1 MLRISWKADIQLHD
15 NKMRSDQKSKF
26 FIETLKVRE
35 EHLDS
40 LRHVNN
46 EVYLQ
51 WVNDIAKSHWAYLT
65 SGKFD
70 QRYFWVIR
78 RHEIDYLRQALLNDE
93 LKIVTWVGET
103 DGVWSVR
110 HVQIKRGE
118 ELLVD
123 VKTTWILID
132 KVNNR
137 PVRISAEVLEALKA
151 NQ

>member
-1 MLRISWKADIQLHD
+1 MG
-15 NKMRSDQKSKF
+15 SDQKSKYF
-26 FIETLKVRE
+26 VETLIVKE

-40 LRHVNN
+40 LQHVNN
-46 EVYLQ
+46 QIYLQ
-51 WVNDIAKSHWAYLT
+51 WVNDIAKSHWAFLT
-65 SGKFD
+65 TGKLD
-70 QRYFWVIR
+70 QRFFWVIR

-93 LKIVTWVGET
+93 LNIVTWVGET
-103 DGVWSVR
+103 EGVRSVR

-137 PVRISAEVLEALKA
+137 PARISPEVLEVLKA
-151 NQ
+151 YQ

>member
-1 MLRISWKADIQLHD
+1 MQLHD
-15 NKMRSDQKSKF
+15 KNMSSDQILKY

-46 EVYLQ
+46 QIYLQ

-93 LKIVTWVGET
+93 LSIVTWVGET
-103 DGVWSVR
+103 EGVWSVR

-137 PVRISAEVLEALKA
+137 PVRISPEVLEVLKA
-151 NQ
+151 YQ

>member
-1 MLRISWKADIQLHD
+1 MGSDRISKY
-15 NKMRSDQKSKF
+15 
-26 FIETLKVRE
+26 FIETLIVKE

-46 EVYLQ
+46 QIYLQ
-51 WVNDIAKSHWAYLT
+51 WVNDIAKSHWAFLT

-78 RHEIDYLRQALLNDE
+78 RHEIDYLRPAHLNDM
-93 LKIVTWVGET
+93 LNILTWVGET
-103 DGVWSVR
+103 EGVWSVR
-110 HVQIKRGE
+110 HVQIKKGE

-132 KVNNR
+132 KEKNR
-137 PVRISAEVLEALKA
+137 PMRISEEVLEALKP
-151 NQ
+151 NK